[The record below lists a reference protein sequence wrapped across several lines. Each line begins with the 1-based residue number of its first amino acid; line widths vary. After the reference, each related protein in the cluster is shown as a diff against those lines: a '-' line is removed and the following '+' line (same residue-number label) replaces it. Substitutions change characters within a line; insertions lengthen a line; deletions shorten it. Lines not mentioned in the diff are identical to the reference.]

1 MANNLSS
8 NVTRKLARVFLEG
21 FDEARVITKSINS
34 QLLSNR
40 FDPSSGST
48 VDFKRPH
55 DYKTIRTT
63 DGDLT
68 GGAVKSDII
77 AGKAT
82 GTVQPYFTEATE
94 WSNLEQA
101 IELDQLDEILK
112 PMARRMVTDL
122 EVDIAKFMTLNSG
135 LSVGTPGNAVAA
147 WTDVAA
153 AGALMENIGVPTDQ
167 QWCYAMN
174 PNTQVALANKQT
186 ELNSGDPLVKDAWTK
201 AMISSDFAGMR
212 VMKST
217 ALHSITTA
225 AGADKAGALAS
236 APDVT
241 YVTAKDTMTQVLA
254 LKSMTNNLAIK
265 AGEIIEITGRFRL
278 SNATRL
284 PIVDAAGNQVKFRG
298 TVVADVTLSGTG
310 TGNVVVTGPAIF
322 EANGGYNTVDSALA
336 INDVVTIISP
346 AATFLQPNMFWHPQ
360 AFGIGTVK
368 LPKLYSTDTVATTK
382 DGFSIRIS
390 KYADGDKNK
399 QMVRYDMLPAFA
411 VFNPSFAGQGFG
423 A

>member
-1 MANNLSS
+1 
-8 NVTRKLARVFLEG
+8 
-21 FDEARVITKSINS
+21 
-34 QLLSNR
+34 
-40 FDPSSGST
+40 
-48 VDFKRPH
+48 
-55 DYKTIRTT
+55 
-63 DGDLT
+63 
-68 GGAVKSDII
+68 
-77 AGKAT
+77 
-82 GTVQPYFTEATE
+82 
-94 WSNLEQA
+94 
-101 IELDQLDEILK
+101 
-112 PMARRMVTDL
+112 
-122 EVDIAKFMTLNSG
+122 
-135 LSVGTPGNAVAA
+135 
-147 WTDVAA
+147 
-153 AGALMENIGVPTDQ
+153 MENIGVPTDQ

>member
-21 FDEARVITKSINS
+21 FDEARVITKSINT

-55 DYKTIRTT
+55 DYKTIRQAT
-63 DGDLT
+63 GDLT
-68 GGAVKSDII
+68 GETKSDII

-82 GTVQPYFTEATE
+82 GTVQPYFTTATE

-122 EVDIAKFMTLNSG
+122 EVDMAKFMMLNSG
-135 LSVGTPGNAVAA
+135 LSVGTPGTVVDA
-147 WTDVAA
+147 WSDVANA
-153 AGALMENIGVPTDQ
+153 SALMENIGVPTDQ

-186 ELNSGDPLVKDAWTK
+186 ELSTGDPLVKDAWQR
-201 AMISSDFAGMR
+201 AMISSDFAGFR

-225 AGADKAGALAS
+225 AGADKAGQLKA
-236 APDVT
+236 APDQT
-241 YVTAKDTMTQVLA
+241 YVTAKDTMVQILS
-254 LKSMTNNLAIK
+254 LKGMTNNLAIK
-265 AGEIIEITGRFRL
+265 AGEIIEVTGRHRL

-284 PIVDAAGNQVKFRG
+284 PIVDAAGNQVKFRC
-298 TVVADVTLSGTG
+298 TVIADVTLNGSGEG
-310 TGNVVVTGPAIF
+310 SVFVTGPAIF
-322 EANGGYNTVDSALA
+322 EAAGGYNTVDSALA

-346 AATFLQPNMFWHPQ
+346 QSTFLQPNMFWHPQ

-411 VFNPSFAGQGFG
+411 VFNPSFAGQGYG
-423 A
+423 S

>member
-21 FDEARVITKSINS
+21 FDEARVITKSINT

-55 DYKTIRTT
+55 DYKTIRQAS
-63 DGDLT
+63 GDLT
-68 GGAVKSDII
+68 GQTKSDII

-82 GTVQPYFTEATE
+82 GTVQPYFTTATE

-122 EVDIAKFMTLNSG
+122 EVDMAKFMMLNSG
-135 LSVGTPGNAVAA
+135 LSVGTPGTVVDA
-147 WTDVAA
+147 WSDVAA
-153 AGALMENIGVPTDQ
+153 ASALMENIGVPTDQ

-186 ELNSGDPLVKDAWTK
+186 ELNAGDPLVKDAWQR
-201 AMISSDFAGMR
+201 AMISSDFAGFR

-225 AGADKAGALAS
+225 AGADKIGALAS
-236 APDVT
+236 APDLT

-265 AGEIIEITGRFRL
+265 AGEIIEITPRHRL

-284 PIVDAAGNQVKFRG
+284 PIVDAAGNQVKFRA
-298 TVVADVTLSGTG
+298 TVVADKTLSGTG
-310 TGNVVVTGPAIF
+310 TGDVVVTGPAIF
-322 EANGGYNTVDSALA
+322 EAAGGYNTVDSALA
-336 INDVVTIISP
+336 TNDEVKIISP
-346 AATFLQPNMFWHPQ
+346 QSTFLQPNMFWHPQ
-360 AFGIGTVK
+360 SFGIGTVK

-411 VFNPSFAGQGFG
+411 VFNPSFAGQGYG
-423 A
+423 S